1 MPNLGLPELIVLVF
15 ILAFTVVPLAVCVLA
30 LVDIGKRTDPQFL
43 AAGQNR
49 TTWTILAFVGI
60 FVPCVFLAS
69 AYYLL
74 AVRPRLPARDPA

>member
-1 MPNLGLPELIVLVF
+1 MTPGLPELAILVF
-15 ILAFTVVPLAVCVLA
+15 ILVFTVLPMAVCVLA

-49 TTWTILAFVGI
+49 TTWTILAFVGL
-60 FVPCVFLAS
+60 FVPCVFLTS

-74 AVRPRLPARDPA
+74 AIRPRLAARGPA